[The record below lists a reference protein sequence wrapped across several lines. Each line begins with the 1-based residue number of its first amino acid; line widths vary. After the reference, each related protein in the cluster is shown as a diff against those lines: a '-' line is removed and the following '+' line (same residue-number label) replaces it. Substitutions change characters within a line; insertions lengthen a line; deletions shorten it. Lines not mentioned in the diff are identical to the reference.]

1 MPATYDPYKQ
11 RLSDEGLSVFRLS
24 PGRGTTSSQPSRRQ
38 VENLVRVRVRPDRT
52 DMDIGSIE
60 TSDPGQKPVLRTLGQ
75 FVRLGDGEARVSRDV
90 GFGPKPVPN
99 PADAQLPDLLDAFY
113 GDKGLGG
120 LIDERG
126 INGIHQ
132 RRTYLRDR

>member
-1 MPATYDPYKQ
+1 MWPAPQLKAANIV
-11 RLSDEGLSVFRLS
+11 LESDDLVGL
-24 PGRGTTSSQPSRRQ
+24 
-38 VENLVRVRVRPDRT
+38 RVRPDGT

-60 TSDPGQKPVLRTLGQ
+60 TSDPGQKPILRKVGQ
-75 FVRLGDGEARVSRDV
+75 FMRLSDGEAGVSRDV

-99 PADAQLPDLLDAFY
+99 PADAQLPDPLDAFP
-113 GDKGLGG
+113 GGEGFGG

-132 RRTYLRDR
+132 SSTHLRDR

>member
-1 MPATYDPYKQ
+1 
-11 RLSDEGLSVFRLS
+11 
-24 PGRGTTSSQPSRRQ
+24 
-38 VENLVRVRVRPDRT
+38 
-52 DMDIGSIE
+52 MDIGSIE

-90 GFGPKPVPN
+90 GFGPKLVPN
-99 PADAQLPDLLDAFY
+99 PADAQLPDLLDAFH

-132 RRTYLRDR
+132 PRTYLRDRQSQHTENRHVMSMPTSGSANCHPMATPPAPSSTARL